1 MDKINLGSTIPA
13 YPMPV
18 SLVGAHVDGKPNFLA
33 VAWFT
38 MVSYKPPRIAIALGK
53 GHYTNPGIKENK
65 TFSVCLPSED
75 MAEITDYCGIVSGK
89 KTDKSEIFDLFYGEL
104 NTAPMI
110 RDCPLNME
118 CTLVEIVES
127 SLNEIFIGEILGT
140 YTEERFLTDG
150 KSDFKKIKPLIL
162 SQPDTSY
169 WRLGEPLAKAWSI
182 GKKYKAYAN
191 SGESAT
197 TSRAGGMRMAPGRG
211 RGHPCWWP
219 LIYLNS

>member
-1 MDKINLGSTIPA
+1 MDKINMGSTIPA

-75 MAEITDYCGIVSGK
+75 MVEITDYCGIVSGK
-89 KTDKSEIFDLFYGEL
+89 KTDKSEIFNLFYGEL

-110 RDCPLNME
+110 IDCPLNME

-127 SLNEIFIGEILGT
+127 SLNEIFIGEIMGT

-150 KSDFKKIKPLIL
+150 KPDFKKIKPLIL

-182 GKKYKAYAN
+182 GKKYKAK
-191 SGESAT
+191 
-197 TSRAGGMRMAPGRG
+197 
-211 RGHPCWWP
+211 CK
-219 LIYLNS
+219 

>member
-1 MDKINLGSTIPA
+1 MDKINMGSTIPA

-110 RDCPLNME
+110 RACPLNME

-127 SLNEIFIGEILGT
+127 SLNEIFIGEIVGT

-169 WRLGEPLAKAWSI
+169 WSLGEPLAKAWSI
-182 GKKYKAYAN
+182 GKKYKFYG
-191 SGESAT
+191 S
-197 TSRAGGMRMAPGRG
+197 
-211 RGHPCWWP
+211 
-219 LIYLNS
+219 L

>member
-1 MDKINLGSTIPA
+1 MEKINLGSTIPA

-127 SLNEIFIGEILGT
+127 SLNEIFIGEIVGT

-169 WRLGEPLAKAWSI
+169 WSLGEPLAKAWSI
-182 GKKYKAYAN
+182 GKKYKFYG
-191 SGESAT
+191 S
-197 TSRAGGMRMAPGRG
+197 
-211 RGHPCWWP
+211 
-219 LIYLNS
+219 L

>member
-1 MDKINLGSTIPA
+1 
-13 YPMPV
+13 MPV
-18 SLVGAHVDGKPNFLA
+18 SLVGTHVDGKPNFLA

-53 GHYTNPGIKENK
+53 GHYTNPGIKETK

-75 MAEITDYCGIVSGK
+75 MVEITDYCGIVSGK

-104 NTAPMI
+104 NTVPMI

-127 SLNEIFIGEILGT
+127 SLNEIFIGEIVGT

-150 KSDFKKIKPLIL
+150 KSDFKKTKPLIL

-169 WRLGEPLAKAWSI
+169 CRLGEPLAKAWSI
-182 GKKYKAYAN
+182 GKKYKAK
-191 SGESAT
+191 
-197 TSRAGGMRMAPGRG
+197 RK
-211 RGHPCWWP
+211 
-219 LIYLNS
+219 

>member
-1 MDKINLGSTIPA
+1 
-13 YPMPV
+13 MPV

-89 KTDKSEIFDLFYGEL
+89 ITDKSDIFDIFYGEL

-127 SLNEIFIGEILGT
+127 SLNEIFIGEIVGT
-140 YTEERFLTDG
+140 YTEKRFLTDG

-182 GKKYKAYAN
+182 GKKFKAK
-191 SGESAT
+191 
-197 TSRAGGMRMAPGRG
+197 RK
-211 RGHPCWWP
+211 
-219 LIYLNS
+219 